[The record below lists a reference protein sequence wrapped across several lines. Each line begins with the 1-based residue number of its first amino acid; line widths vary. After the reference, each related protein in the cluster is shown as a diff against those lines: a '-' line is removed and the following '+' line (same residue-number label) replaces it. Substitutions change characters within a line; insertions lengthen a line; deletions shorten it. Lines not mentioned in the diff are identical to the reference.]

1 MNKGLSYLED
11 LEYITRMYTA
21 LMEMK
26 YEKTDTAE
34 AESEKSSESEKPD
47 LPKPRRDTAPLNLL
61 KGGGDHV

>member
-26 YEKTDTAE
+26 YVDDEEELGQEQESNASSYPDPEKQSRSPALTV
-34 AESEKSSESEKPD
+34 
-47 LPKPRRDTAPLNLL
+47 LM
-61 KGGGDHV
+61 KGGGLHV

>member
-26 YEKTDTAE
+26 YEDEGTEDE
-34 AESEKSSESEKPD
+34 ESEKISASEKPD
-47 LPKPRRDTAPLNLL
+47 PQEPRRDMAPLNPL
-61 KGGGDHV
+61 KEGGSHV